1 MNIANYTKSSN
12 AAFVQLC
19 DNHKI
24 SNLGFR
30 IALIRDYIPD
40 LVPNKDLC
48 DKMLAGAFSE
58 MELYK
63 AFDTFFNLAGGDN
76 RCFRDSVVMYVLEN
90 LELSNDTFLNDLLC
104 AGVKISAEKLLSL
117 KTLFNKALLTRD
129 DYTNYIKDVCARSS
143 VDSLREAYKKIYKP
157 MKITQYEKDELDTYL
172 IRRFRTYDNVYT
184 REITRKWFIAMVMR
198 NMGKIIDF
206 HNILILTG
214 AQGCGKSS
222 LFKDLAS
229 AISPEMAMHL
239 FCQGSEWTYKD
250 EKLNRIYLKA
260 AFIIFDDISKSN
272 SRDTLEQ
279 IKEFSQ
285 TLALVFRKLYSDI
298 VTEIPLRHVIGITT
312 NRDDIVQSDS
322 EYQRRFWILPCFK
335 SERGINYRRYS
346 DLRYIR
352 RILNIAVNIA
362 KDMTDDEIHDL
373 NTLSIEAIEYM
384 KSEQDRNS
392 INNKNVTF
400 DWILDQIFNT
410 ACYSRDSFLR
420 NDSECISEIKSNI
433 YNCSN
438 VQTKYNT
445 KITKINAKLVI
456 SVARD
461 LIKDT
466 KLSQNK
472 LTSFLRMK
480 GIEVVKSN
488 GNYYYV
494 DNRTEYDSNNYDK
507 LFTENSKYSDIEDTY
522 YNNWKNSLETP
533 PTKPTEPTKPTTPTK
548 PSQDVIEPVN
558 AANSNFFNDGS
569 EAAKK
574 RAALNAKIQKEKLEK
589 KVQKV
594 FDKCNIE
601 VSEYV
606 EEAKETNRDS
616 DNMITEDLVP
626 GRVDNEGTLH
636 LQYKG
641 KNYEAAKAKE
651 GDIVDSRYNW
661 EDDIPF

>member
-1 MNIANYTKSSN
+1 MDSN
-12 AAFVQLC
+12 NTAAFEALC
-19 DNHKI
+19 ERSKVSALKDRIERVRSMLPNLIKDDIVLEKLLDTAFSKIELFNAFDNAYTTAK
-24 SNLGFR
+24 SENETFR
-30 IALIRDYIPD
+30 TNVVDYI
-40 LVPNKDLC
+40 LR
-48 DKMLAGAFSE
+48 
-58 MELYK
+58 
-63 AFDTFFNLAGGDN
+63 NL
-76 RCFRDSVVMYVLEN
+76 N
-90 LELSNDTFLNDLLC
+90 LTSDTFLGCCSCN
-104 AGVKISAEKLLSL
+104 GVVLTDEDMLFFKSL
-117 KTLFNKALLTRD
+117 FRHALNTRI
-129 DYTNYIKDVCARSS
+129 DYTDEVKVECAKHS

-157 MKITQYEKDELDTYL
+157 IKITQYEKDELDTYL

-198 NMGKIIDF
+198 NMGKEITF
-206 HNILILTG
+206 HNALILTG

-222 LFKDLAS
+222 LPNDIAN
-229 AISPEMAMHL
+229 AIDRKMSRHL
-239 FCQGSEWTYKD
+239 CCQGGDWTYLD
-250 EKLNRIYLKA
+250 EKLNRMYSKA
-260 AFIIFDDISKSN
+260 GIIVQDDIPKAH
-272 SRDTLEQ
+272 SRDKNEE
-279 IKEFSQ
+279 IKAFLQSP
-285 TLALVFRKLYSDI
+285 VMVCRKLYSNMT
-298 VTEIPLRHVIGITT
+298 TEIPLRHVVMITT
-312 NRDDIVQSDS
+312 NRDDLVPSDS
-322 EYQRRFWILPCFK
+322 EYQRRYWILPCFK

-346 DLRYIR
+346 DLNYIR
-352 RILNIAVNIA
+352 RILNIAINIA
-362 KDMTDDEIHDL
+362 KDMTDDEIYDL
-373 NTLSIEAIEYM
+373 NMLSYESIEYM

-420 NDSECISEIKSNI
+420 NDNECISEIKSNI
-433 YNCSN
+433 YNCTN
-438 VQTKYNT
+438 VQNKCNT

-461 LIKDT
+461 LTKDT

-472 LTSFLRMK
+472 LSAFLRMK

-548 PSQDVIEPVN
+548 PSQDVTEPVN
-558 AANSNFFNDGS
+558 VPNNSFFNDGS

-574 RAALNAKIQKEKLEK
+574 RAALNTKIQKEKLEK

-601 VSEYV
+601 VTEYV
-606 EEAKETNRDS
+606 KEAKITDKDS
-616 DNMITEDLVP
+616 DNMIIEDLVP

-636 LQYKG
+636 EQYNSKKSNSPFVKNDKG
-641 KNYEAAKAKE
+641 I
-651 GDIVDSRYNW
+651 IVDSRY
-661 EDDIPF
+661 ELDDDIPF